1 MSHQPY
7 EKWLLSEEVIS
18 QQDKES
24 LKIHLQECK
33 SCQDLHYA
41 WQAVEQEFA
50 VNTQVEPQNGFTQR
64 WEIRLKKARETRRQ
78 KRITV
83 SIGITLAFSLLTIW
97 SILLTELTN
106 FSLSYFLGNLFAI
119 LGQSVARVIHIL
131 RGFESLFRAFPLAI
145 PISAAL
151 GVSLMATVTLLL
163 AFWTA
168 SLFKIYQPKQGVIL
182 K

>member
-50 VNTQVEPQNGFTQR
+50 INAQVEPQSGFDQR
-64 WEIRLKKARETRRQ
+64 WEIRLEKTRETRRQ

-83 SIGITLAFSLLTIW
+83 SIGITLGFSLLATW
-97 SILLTELTN
+97 SILLADLTN
-106 FSLSYFLGNLFAI
+106 FSLSSFLGNLFAT
-119 LGQSVARVIHIL
+119 LGQFVSRIIHIL
-131 RGFESLFRAFPLAI
+131 RGVESLFRAFPLAI
-145 PISAAL
+145 PISAAI
-151 GVSLMATVTLLL
+151 GVSLMAVVTLLL